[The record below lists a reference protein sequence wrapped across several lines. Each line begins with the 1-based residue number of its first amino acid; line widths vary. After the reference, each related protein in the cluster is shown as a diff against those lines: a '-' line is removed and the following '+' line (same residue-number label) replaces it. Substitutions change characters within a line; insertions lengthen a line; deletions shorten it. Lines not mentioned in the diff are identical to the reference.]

1 MNNLT
6 QYQPRNSDEQAII
19 TARSNRIANL
29 EQKDAY
35 KQTLNVISSVFPMY
49 GIDGDLAF
57 YANIAKEIVK
67 TFGQIAANEIE
78 IAFRLFS
85 AASLELDDDI
95 KFYGKANMH
104 TIGKILNGYMIYRRK
119 IIASHDNEVAALRH
133 QKDMEERGQKERE
146 KLYAEFPTMIKDFA
160 GKTFND
166 VPLYWYDLSVQF
178 NMITYEEGEKRQLW
192 EEAQAIA
199 LKEPPESLDLMTI
212 RSHAKIIEQG
222 NIKRAVVIAQKL
234 AVWKKVIKK
243 VK

>member
-1 MNNLT
+1 MSNLT

-19 TARSNRIANL
+19 TARSNRIANM

-49 GIDGDLAF
+49 GIDGDLSF

-67 TFGQIAANEIE
+67 TFGQIATNEIE
-78 IAFRLFS
+78 IAFRMFS
-85 AASLELDDDI
+85 AETLELDDDV

-104 TIGKILNGYMIYRRK
+104 TIGKILNGYMSYRRK
-119 IIASHDNEVAALRH
+119 IIASHDNEVASLRH

-166 VPLYWYDLSVQF
+166 VPLYWYDLCVQF

-192 EEAQAIA
+192 DEAQAIA

-222 NIKRAVVIAQKL
+222 NMKRAVVIAQKL
-234 AVWKKVIKK
+234 AVWRKVIKK
-243 VK
+243 

>member
-1 MNNLT
+1 
-6 QYQPRNSDEQAII
+6 
-19 TARSNRIANL
+19 
-29 EQKDAY
+29 
-35 KQTLNVISSVFPMY
+35 MY

-160 GKTFND
+160 GKSFND
-166 VPLYWYDLSVQF
+166 VPLYWYDLCVQF

-222 NIKRAVVIAQKL
+222 NMKRAVVIAQKL
-234 AVWKKVIKK
+234 AVWRKVIKK
-243 VK
+243 DK

>member
-1 MNNLT
+1 MSNLT

-29 EQKDAY
+29 DQKDAY

-49 GIDGDLAF
+49 GIDGDLSF

-85 AASLELDDDI
+85 ASALELDDDI

-104 TIGKILNGYMIYRRK
+104 TIGKIINGYMVYRRK

-146 KLYAEFPTMIKDFA
+146 KIYAEFPTMIKDFA
-160 GKTFND
+160 GKTWED
-166 VPLYWYDLSVQF
+166 VPLYWYDLCLKF
-178 NMITYEEGEKRQLW
+178 NMIDYEEGEKRALW

-212 RSHAKIIEQG
+212 RSHAKVIEQG
-222 NIKRAVVIAQKL
+222 NMKRAVVIAQKL
-234 AVWKKVIKK
+234 AVWRKVLKK
-243 VK
+243 

>member
-1 MNNLT
+1 M
-6 QYQPRNSDEQAII
+6 
-19 TARSNRIANL
+19 
-29 EQKDAY
+29 EQKNAY

-67 TFGQIAANEIE
+67 TFGQIATNEIE
-78 IAFRLFS
+78 IAFRMFS
-85 AASLELDDDI
+85 AETLELDDDV

-104 TIGKILNGYMIYRRK
+104 TIGKILNGYMSYRRK

-133 QKDMEERGQKERE
+133 QVQMEERGRLERE

-166 VPLYWYDLSVQF
+166 VPLYWYDLCVQF

-192 EEAQAIA
+192 DEAQAIA

-222 NIKRAVVIAQKL
+222 NMKRAVVIAQKL
-234 AVWKKVIKK
+234 AVWRKVIKK

>member
-1 MNNLT
+1 MSNLT

-29 EQKDAY
+29 DQKDAY

-49 GIDGDLAF
+49 GIDGDIAF
-57 YANIAKEIVK
+57 YANIAKEIVN

-85 AASLELDDDI
+85 AESLELDSDI

-104 TIGKILNGYMIYRRK
+104 TIGKILNGYMVYRRR
-119 IIASHDNEVAALRH
+119 IIASHDNEIAALRH

-146 KLYAEFPTMIKDFA
+146 KLYAEFPTMIKDFS

-166 VPLYWYDLSVQF
+166 VPLYWYDLCVQF

-222 NIKRAVVIAQKL
+222 NMKRAVVIAQKL
-234 AVWKKVIKK
+234 AVWRKVIKK

>member
-1 MNNLT
+1 
-6 QYQPRNSDEQAII
+6 
-19 TARSNRIANL
+19 
-29 EQKDAY
+29 
-35 KQTLNVISSVFPMY
+35 MY
-49 GIDGDLAF
+49 GIDGDFAF

-67 TFGQIAANEIE
+67 IFGQIAANEIE

-85 AASLELDDDI
+85 AESLELDSDI

-104 TIGKILNGYMIYRRK
+104 TIGKILNGYMVYRRK
-119 IIASHDNEVAALRH
+119 IIASHDNEIAALRH

-146 KLYAEFPTMIKDFA
+146 KLYAEFPTMIKDFS

-166 VPLYWYDLSVQF
+166 VPLYWYDLCVQF
-178 NMITYEEGEKRQLW
+178 NMITYEEGEKRALW

-222 NIKRAVVIAQKL
+222 NMKRAVVIAQKL
-234 AVWKKVIKK
+234 AVWRKVIKK

>member
-1 MNNLT
+1 M
-6 QYQPRNSDEQAII
+6 
-19 TARSNRIANL
+19 

-85 AASLELDDDI
+85 AASLELDDDV

-166 VPLYWYDLSVQF
+166 VPLYWYDLCVLF
-178 NMITYEEGEKRQLW
+178 NMITYEEGEKRALW
-192 EEAQAIA
+192 EEAKAIA

-222 NIKRAVVIAQKL
+222 NMKRAVVIAQKL
-234 AVWKKVIKK
+234 AVWRKVIKK
-243 VK
+243 

>member
-19 TARSNRIANL
+19 TARCNRIANM

-35 KQTLNVISSVFPMY
+35 KQTLNVISYVFPMY

-67 TFGQIAANEIE
+67 TFGQIATNEIE
-78 IAFRLFS
+78 IAFRMFS
-85 AASLELDDDI
+85 AETLELDDDV

-104 TIGKILNGYMIYRRK
+104 TIGKILNGYMTYRRK

-133 QKDMEERGQKERE
+133 QVQMEERGRVERE
-146 KLYAEFPTMIKDFA
+146 KLYSEFPTMIKEFT
-160 GKTFND
+160 GKTFED
-166 VPLYWYDLSVQF
+166 VPLYWYDMCLKF
-178 NMITYEEGEKRQLW
+178 DMITYEEGEKRALW
-192 EEAQAIA
+192 DEAQSIA

-212 RSHAKIIEQG
+212 RSHAKKIEQG
-222 NIKRAVVIAQKL
+222 NMKRAVVIAQKL
-234 AVWKKVIKK
+234 AVWRKVIKK
-243 VK
+243 

>member
-1 MNNLT
+1 
-6 QYQPRNSDEQAII
+6 
-19 TARSNRIANL
+19 
-29 EQKDAY
+29 
-35 KQTLNVISSVFPMY
+35 MY

-160 GKTFND
+160 RKTFND
-166 VPLYWYDLSVQF
+166 VPLYWYDLCVQF

-199 LKEPPESLDLMTI
+199 LEEPPESLDLMTI

-222 NIKRAVVIAQKL
+222 NMKRAVVIAQKL
-234 AVWKKVIKK
+234 AVWRKVIKK
-243 VK
+243 DK

>member
-1 MNNLT
+1 M
-6 QYQPRNSDEQAII
+6 
-19 TARSNRIANL
+19 

-104 TIGKILNGYMIYRRK
+104 TIGKILNGYMVYRRR

-146 KLYAEFPTMIKDFA
+146 KLYAEFPTMIKDFS

-166 VPLYWYDLSVQF
+166 VPLYWYDLCVQF

-222 NIKRAVVIAQKL
+222 NMKRAVVIAQKL
-234 AVWKKVIKK
+234 AVWRKVIKK
-243 VK
+243 DK

>member
-1 MNNLT
+1 MSNLT
-6 QYQPRNSDEQAII
+6 KYQPRNSDEQAII

-29 EQKDAY
+29 DQKDAY

-49 GIDGDLAF
+49 GIDGDFAF

-67 TFGQIAANEIE
+67 IFGQIAANEIE

-85 AASLELDDDI
+85 AESLELDSDI

-104 TIGKILNGYMIYRRK
+104 TIGKILNGYMVYRRR
-119 IIASHDNEVAALRH
+119 IIASHDNEIAALRH

-146 KLYAEFPTMIKDFA
+146 KLYAEFPTIIKDFA

-166 VPLYWYDLSVQF
+166 VPLYWYDLCVQF
-178 NMITYEEGEKRQLW
+178 NMIEYEEGEKRALW

-212 RSHAKIIEQG
+212 RSHAKKIEQG
-222 NIKRAVVIAQKL
+222 NMKRAVVIAQKL
-234 AVWKKVIKK
+234 AVWRKVIKK
-243 VK
+243 

>member
-1 MNNLT
+1 M
-6 QYQPRNSDEQAII
+6 
-19 TARSNRIANL
+19 
-29 EQKDAY
+29 EQKNAY

-67 TFGQIAANEIE
+67 TFGQIATNEIE
-78 IAFRLFS
+78 IAFRMFS
-85 AASLELDDDI
+85 AESLELDSDI

-104 TIGKILNGYMIYRRK
+104 TIGKILNGYMVYRRR
-119 IIASHDNEVAALRH
+119 IIASHDNEIAALRH

-146 KLYAEFPTMIKDFA
+146 KLYAEFPTMIKEFA

-166 VPLYWYDLSVQF
+166 VPLYWYDLCVQF
-178 NMITYEEGEKRQLW
+178 NMITYEQGEKRQLW

-222 NIKRAVVIAQKL
+222 NMKRAVVIAQKL
-234 AVWKKVIKK
+234 AVWRKVIKK

>member
-1 MNNLT
+1 MSNLT

-19 TARSNRIANL
+19 SARSNRIANM

-57 YANIAKEIVK
+57 FANIAKEIVK

-85 AASLELDDDI
+85 AESLELDDDI

-104 TIGKILNGYMIYRRK
+104 TIGKILNGYMTYRRK

-133 QKDMEERGQKERE
+133 QVQMEERGKAERE
-146 KLYAEFPTMIKDFA
+146 KLYAEFPTMIKEFT
-160 GKTFND
+160 GKTFED
-166 VPLYWYDLSVQF
+166 VPLYWYDMCLKF
-178 NMITYEEGEKRQLW
+178 DMITYEEGEKRALW
-192 EEAQAIA
+192 DEAQAIA
-199 LKEPPESLDLMTI
+199 LKEPPESLDLLTI
-212 RSHAKIIEQG
+212 RSHAKKIEQG
-222 NIKRAVVIAQKL
+222 NMKRAVVIAQKL
-234 AVWKKVIKK
+234 AVWRKVIKK
-243 VK
+243 

>member
-19 TARSNRIANL
+19 TARSNRIANM

-67 TFGQIAANEIE
+67 TFGQIATNEIE
-78 IAFRLFS
+78 IAFRMFS
-85 AASLELDDDI
+85 AETLELDDDV

-104 TIGKILNGYMIYRRK
+104 TIGKILNGYMVYRRR
-119 IIASHDNEVAALRH
+119 IIASHDNEIAALRH

-166 VPLYWYDLSVQF
+166 VPLYWYDLCVQF

-222 NIKRAVVIAQKL
+222 NMKRAVVIAQKL
-234 AVWKKVIKK
+234 AVWRKVIKK
-243 VK
+243 